1 MKSPA
6 ILAMAAV
13 LGLTACSGA
22 PSNVTEITSLRF
34 GATGQPQGV
43 ARSNAELTQDFID
56 LTFNLE
62 SGEELDGLLR
72 YETPVRVYL
81 ASPSLAPYRR
91 DLTAILD
98 RLRREADID
107 ISETFSAADA
117 NIVIEAVPAAEISR
131 IFPTAACFIVPGE
144 TSWKSFLRRRPD
156 ARLRWSG
163 QDTLTRSA
171 IFLPVD
177 TTPQDVRDCLNEEIT
192 QALGPANDLYRLPDS
207 VWNDD
212 NFHGMATSFDMLI
225 LRALY
230 QPELESGMD
239 RAEVAARMP
248 GVLARVN
255 PPGRGQP
262 ARPRAPED
270 DAWAAAIEV
279 ALARTT
285 PRRARMAAATDATR
299 MAAAMQP
306 PDHRLTVSLLTLG
319 RLSLRDDPR
328 QAANHFTEA
337 YRQSSRRY
345 GTDDLRTA
353 QAGIHMAALALG
365 IGENE
370 TALTLA
376 RRHEDTAIRA
386 QNAILAA
393 GFQSIRAEALLRLD
407 RPEEAQAARLD
418 SLRWARYGFGD
429 SNGALAREQAQLAAL
444 MRLED
449 G

>member
-1 MKSPA
+1 MKTPA
-6 ILAMAAV
+6 LLGLVAA
-13 LGLTACSGA
+13 LGLTACSGGT
-22 PSNVTEITSLRF
+22 SDVTEITSLRF
-34 GATGQPQGV
+34 GATGLPQGV

-72 YETPVRVYL
+72 YETPVKVYL
-81 ASPSLAPYRR
+81 ASASLAPYRR
-91 DLTAILD
+91 DLTALLD

-107 ISETFSAADA
+107 ISETFTPDDA
-117 NIVIEAVPAAEISR
+117 NIVIEAVPAAEIAR

-144 TSWKSFLRRRPD
+144 VNWKGFLRRRPD
-156 ARLRWSG
+156 ARIRWSR
-163 QDTLTRSA
+163 QETLTRSA

-230 QPELESGMD
+230 QPELESGMN
-239 RAEVAARMP
+239 RSEVAARMP
-248 GVLARVN
+248 AVLARVN
-255 PPGRGQP
+255 PSGRGRP
-262 ARPRAPED
+262 ARARAPED
-270 DAWAAAIEV
+270 DNWAAAMEV
-279 ALARTT
+279 ALSQSAPRGARK
-285 PRRARMAAATDATR
+285 AAATDATR
-299 MAAAMQP
+299 MAAEMQP

-319 RLSLRDDPR
+319 RLSLRDDP
-328 QAANHFTEA
+328 QAAANHFSEA
-337 YRQSSRRY
+337 YRQSTRRY
-345 GTDDLRTA
+345 GPDDLRTA

-365 IGENE
+365 IGEDQ
-370 TALTLA
+370 TALTLSE
-376 RRHEDTAIRA
+376 RHEQSAIRA
-386 QNAILAA
+386 QNAILTA
-393 GFQSIRAEALLRLD
+393 GFQSIRAEALARLD

-429 SNGALAREQAQLAAL
+429 TNGALAREQAQLAAL